1 MPVPPEHLYREAA
14 DWRITWEEALQW
26 TRVIDEDG
34 QVRKPVSA
42 SEKASMEAKIK
53 TLKRYSK
60 ISKDDFLKDVL
71 KKL

>member
-14 DWRITWEEALQW
+14 DWRITWKEALQW

-34 QVRKPVSA
+34 QIRKPVSD

-53 TLKRYSK
+53 TLKTYSR
-60 ISKDDFLKDVL
+60 ISSNVFLKDLL